1 MNRIVLLMGVA
12 LFSFSANAESV
23 QDRSSWESVQ
33 GRTMKMVYSDCQDDC
48 PELKTKIPFD
58 QILTARQRIDW
69 GMCPKSAYQVFFDG
83 EYYYMYNVLKGK
95 AKSDE
100 IIRQRSIKKISQ
112 DELEKMAK
120 LLMAS

>member
-1 MNRIVLLMGVA
+1 MLLIGVA
-12 LFSFSANAESV
+12 LFSFSANAESE
-23 QDRSSWESVQ
+23 QDRSTWEKVQ

-48 PELKTKIPFD
+48 PELKTNIPFD
-58 QILTARQRIDW
+58 KILTTRQRIDW

-100 IIRQRSIKKISQ
+100 LIRQRSRKKISK

-120 LLMAS
+120 